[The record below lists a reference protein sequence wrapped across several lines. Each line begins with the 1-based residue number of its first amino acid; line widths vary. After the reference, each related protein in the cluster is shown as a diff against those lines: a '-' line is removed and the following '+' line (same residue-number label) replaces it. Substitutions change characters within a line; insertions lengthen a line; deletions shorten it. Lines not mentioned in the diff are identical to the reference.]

1 MPTITV
7 IYDDLIELI
16 GKKIPIDKL
25 EEAFFQTKCEVEAIN
40 DGEITLEVMA
50 DRPDLLSAEGIARE
64 LKGILELKLGL
75 EKYEIGR
82 SNVRIMVEPSVKD
95 VRPHISSSIVRGIKL
110 DDESIRQVM
119 QLQEKLHQ
127 TYCRRR
133 RKVSIGIHDLDS
145 IEHDVFYAG
154 IKPEKIRFVPLDE
167 DREMNGREIL
177 ECVSKGREYGHI
189 IKNFPRYPLLF
200 DSKENVLSMP
210 PIINGIVTKVT
221 ENTKNLLLDV
231 TGTDL
236 GLVEFVNNIVVTNLV
251 ERGGRIEDVRII
263 NKNKT
268 KYVPKLEP
276 QKIGF
281 RPNFVNEMLGLELRN
296 SQIIDSLKRMRY
308 GIRKSGENYIEA
320 LAPPYRA
327 DIFHEIDIVED
338 VALGYGYNIL
348 GLEMPLISTMG
359 IEREITGF
367 MRKACNLMTGLG
379 FQEIL
384 NYVMTN
390 KRTLFDRM
398 AIQETEVAEVEN
410 PLTLEYSILRNSLL
424 PGLIS
429 FLSFNKHVSYP
440 QKIFEC
446 GDVVVLDSNRPTK
459 TKNEKKLAAAI
470 CDFKVSYEDIQG
482 VIQAFLKNMGI
493 KNWSLKR
500 TENSR
505 FIKGRVA
512 STHIDKI
519 KRPVG
524 ILGEINP
531 SILNNFELENPVVA
545 FEVNLED
552 IINIMN

>member
-1 MPTITV
+1 
-7 IYDDLIELI
+7 
-16 GKKIPIDKL
+16 
-25 EEAFFQTKCEVEAIN
+25 
-40 DGEITLEVMA
+40 MA
-50 DRPDLLSAEGIARE
+50 DRPDLLSTEGIARE
-64 LKGILELKLGL
+64 LKGILGLKLGL
-75 EKYEIGR
+75 EKYEVER
-82 SNVRIMVEPSVKD
+82 SDVRITVEPSVKD
-95 VRPHISSSIVRGIKL
+95 VRPYISSSVVRGIKL
-110 DDESIRQVM
+110 DDEGIRQVM

-154 IKPEKIRFVPLDE
+154 IQPEKIGFVPLDE

-177 ECVSKGREYGHI
+177 EFVPKGREYSHI
-189 IKNFPRYPLLF
+189 IKDFPRYPLLF

-210 PIINGIVTKVT
+210 PIINGVVTKVT

-236 GLVEFVNNIVVTNLV
+236 DLVEFVNNIMVTNLV

-263 NKNKT
+263 HKNKT
-268 KYVPKLEP
+268 KYVPTLKP

-308 GIRKSGENYIEA
+308 GIRKSGENYIEV
-320 LAPPYRA
+320 LVPPYRA
-327 DIFHEIDIVED
+327 DIFHEIDIIED
-338 VALGYGYNIL
+338 VALGYDYDRL
-348 GLEMPLISTMG
+348 ELEMPLISTMG

-367 MRKACNLMTGLG
+367 MRKACNLMIGLG

-410 PLTLEYSILRNSLL
+410 PLTIEYSILRNSLL

-429 FLSFNKHVSYP
+429 FLSYNKHVSYP

-446 GDVVVLDSNRPTK
+446 GDVVIPDSNRPTK
-459 TKNEKKLAAAI
+459 TKNEKRLAAAI

-482 VIQAFLKNMGI
+482 VIHAFLKNMGV
-493 KNWSLKR
+493 KNWNLKR

-519 KRPVG
+519 EGLVG
-524 ILGEINP
+524 IVGEINP
-531 SILNNFELENPVVA
+531 SILNNFEVENPVVA

-552 IINIMN
+552 IMNIMD